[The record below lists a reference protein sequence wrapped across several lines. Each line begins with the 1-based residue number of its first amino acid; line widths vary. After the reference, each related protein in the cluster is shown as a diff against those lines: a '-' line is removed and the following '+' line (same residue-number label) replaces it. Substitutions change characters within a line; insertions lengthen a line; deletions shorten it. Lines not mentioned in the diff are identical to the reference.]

1 MVGVLFLCGVVSCA
15 LVNFARDVM
24 RQSGEARFNADAS
37 IGSGR
42 INLLLLGIDERAN
55 EHGPWRTDT
64 LILLTVDPA
73 TLTAGLLSIP
83 RDLWVPVPGLDRE
96 ARINTAH
103 FIGDAENYP
112 GGGPALA
119 METVQYN
126 LGLPVKYYVRINFT
140 AFEKIIDWIGGIDV
154 YVEQAIDDPAYPD
167 DGWGYDPL
175 HIPAG
180 WQHMDGHLALKYART
195 RHTELGDFDRAHRQ
209 QKAILAVRD
218 KIMQSGIAPTLVGQA
233 GPLIDMLGNS
243 IQTNLTLDQLV
254 YLIDLG
260 SRIDASHIQML
271 AIGPAAA
278 TAYQA
283 PSPDANGKPQDVLLP
298 NRDEIRKLRDQLLD
312 TRFSAMDDAA
322 RLAAEAATL
331 RIENGTL
338 IVGLASR
345 TQSFLTGR
353 GFTVNSIGDAFDGST
368 GHAETL
374 IIDYTG
380 KPFTA
385 SKLAAALNLPLT
397 AIRTATAL
405 GDGVD
410 VRVTL
415 GSDFA
420 AALGA
425 QLMQTPAP

>member
-1 MVGVLFLCGVVSCA
+1 
-15 LVNFARDVM
+15 
-24 RQSGEARFNADAS
+24 
-37 IGSGR
+37 
-42 INLLLLGIDERAN
+42 
-55 EHGPWRTDT
+55 
-64 LILLTVDPA
+64 
-73 TLTAGLLSIP
+73 
-83 RDLWVPVPGLDRE
+83 
-96 ARINTAH
+96 
-103 FIGDAENYP
+103 
-112 GGGPALA
+112 
-119 METVQYN
+119 
-126 LGLPVKYYVRINFT
+126 
-140 AFEKIIDWIGGIDV
+140 
-154 YVEQAIDDPAYPD
+154 
-167 DGWGYDPL
+167 
-175 HIPAG
+175 
-180 WQHMDGHLALKYART
+180 
-195 RHTELGDFDRAHRQ
+195 
-209 QKAILAVRD
+209 
-218 KIMQSGIAPTLVGQA
+218 
-233 GPLIDMLGNS
+233 
-243 IQTNLTLDQLV
+243 
-254 YLIDLG
+254 
-260 SRIDASHIQML
+260 ML